1 MARALRVTGCR
12 SLCGWH
18 DTGRQLDEEPLFA
31 CSGCGSEWVP
41 SEPWTPV
48 DYEGFV
54 PEPVAEIRRTRGRG
68 WHVGQKYDDRF
79 MNATRTIGR
88 AAARRTAGPPARRR
102 AASGRSSRS
111 PR

>member
-1 MARALRVTGCR
+1 MCHLRSHACEARSIRRATVAGMARALRITGCR

-18 DTGRQLDEEPLFA
+18 DTGRSLDEEPLFA

-68 WHVGQKYDDRF
+68 
-79 MNATRTIGR
+79 
-88 AAARRTAGPPARRR
+88 
-102 AASGRSSRS
+102 
-111 PR
+111 